1 MKPNFDFE
9 YTKDLILAK
18 FPLLGVH
25 LAGIKFKEMSSCP
38 TMATDGYLIYYSSK
52 FLNSIS
58 EEEKCFCL
66 THEAMHIAFDHIVR
80 LENKNPFV
88 WNIAT
93 DAVINQMLQAE
104 GWKIPEWA
112 VNIPEA
118 KDKSAVEM
126 YHILKEKYDQEQEKF
141 KELQDQYN
149 KNNQDMQNEQPKNGK
164 PSQSQPTDGSQN
176 NDQNQQNDN
185 GQAQDQNQQGAQQQN
200 SNEQGDDQNSQTQG
214 NESLNQPNNHNQ
226 DQEETQ
232 NQQNEQGDKESL
244 KQQIS
249 PSNQNHQ
256 CSEPNG
262 QMDSQNPNNSQNN
275 SSASQNGE
283 GDQKEMPQN
292 QQNQKHADNSEKNES
307 KIEKPSS
314 YFDQFEGKNTHD
326 HWEKSLKKHIEEKEK
341 KENESD
347 KKEEKSAHEKGN
359 TQETSLS
366 KPNKKGDS
374 SNVDNEEEKNTS
386 LKNEKQAEEKNSSQH
401 SDQKEESSQNESQ
414 LNNNPNQEVGSA
426 SEGADERCSENEKN
440 FLNQNK
446 NMREERAQEII
457 NRLNERK
464 TAYQKKHLAAQET
477 RYEIGEGEEVCSWKK
492 ILKKAL
498 LDEETR
504 WSYRRSNRG
513 NDYMARAE
521 ELEDETKSET
531 EVLMDVSGSV
541 TEPMLRGFLHQLRP
555 LLKHTTFKVGC
566 FDSEF
571 YGFTEIKKSSDI
583 DSFRIVS
590 SKDWE
595 NFDNAVRQFSKKT
608 EVNKIIFTDGGN
620 PPGYM
625 PQQDLKKMNVIWI
638 VFYNRE
644 FKPCCGKV
652 IHVELNELLKKRINF
667 QNMKRN
673 SSRQRD

>member
-1 MKPNFDFE
+1 MKSNFDFE

-25 LAGIKFKEMSSCP
+25 LAGIKFKEITSCP
-38 TMATDGYLIYYSSK
+38 TMATDGYVIYYSSK

-66 THEAMHIAFDHIVR
+66 THEVMHIAFDHIVR
-80 LENKNPFV
+80 LENKNPLI

-104 GWKIPEWA
+104 GWKIPEGA

-118 KDKSAVEM
+118 KDKSAIEM
-126 YHILKEKYDQEQEKF
+126 YHILKEKFDQEQEKF

-149 KNNQDMQNEQPKNGK
+149 KNNQNIQNEQPKNGQ
-164 PSQSQPTDGSQN
+164 PTQSQPTEGSQN

-185 GQAQDQNQQGAQQQN
+185 GQGQNQQGNPQQN
-200 SNEQGDDQNSQTQG
+200 SNGQGNDQNSQPQENG
-214 NESLNQPNNHNQ
+214 SLNQPNNHNQ
-226 DQEETQ
+226 NQQETQ

-244 KQQIS
+244 KQQS
-249 PSNQNHQ
+249 SSSDQNHQ
-256 CSEPNG
+256 SGEPNG
-262 QMDSQNPNNSQNN
+262 KMDNPNLNNSQNQQNN
-275 SSASQNGE
+275 SISQNGT

-292 QQNQKHADNSEKNES
+292 QQNQKNAGNPEVNES
-307 KIEKPSS
+307 KLEKPSS

-326 HWEKSLKKHIEEKEK
+326 HWEKSLKKHIEEREEK
-341 KENESD
+341 KSEQ
-347 KKEEKSAHEKGN
+347 KKGN
-359 TQETSLS
+359 TQATSLS
-366 KPNKKGDS
+366 DSDKKGDS
-374 SNVDNEEEKNTS
+374 SKIDNEETENTFS
-386 LKNEKQAEEKNSSQH
+386 KNEKQEASKNATQNIDQDEDSSQ
-401 SDQKEESSQNESQ
+401 KETQ
-414 LNNNPNQEVGSA
+414 LNNNHNPEVGSA
-426 SEGADERCSENEKN
+426 AEGADEKCSENEKS
-440 FLNQNK
+440 FLKQNK
-446 NMREERAQEII
+446 NIREERAQEII

-464 TAYQKKHLAAQET
+464 KAYQKQCLAAQET
-477 RYEIGEGEEVCSWKK
+477 RYEIGEGVEVCNWKR

-583 DSFRIVS
+583 DTFRIVS

-595 NFDNAVRQFSKKT
+595 NFDNAVRQFSKKP

-620 PPGYM
+620 PPGHM
-625 PQQDLKKMNVIWI
+625 PEEDLKKMNVIWI
-638 VFYNRE
+638 VFYNRN
-644 FKPCCGKV
+644 FRPCCGKV
-652 IHVELNELLKKRINF
+652 IHVELDELLRKRMNLMGM
-667 QNMKRN
+667 QSN